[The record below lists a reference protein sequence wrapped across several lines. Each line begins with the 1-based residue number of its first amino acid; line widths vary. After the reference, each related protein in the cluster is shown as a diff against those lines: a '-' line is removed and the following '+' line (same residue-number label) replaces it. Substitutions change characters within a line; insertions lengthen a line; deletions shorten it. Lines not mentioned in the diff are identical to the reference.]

1 MHWHTDDI
9 YYRRCQEAA
18 VATRKL
24 ADLRSFFADDHYDP
38 MASSALDGL
47 EFDTCRTL
55 SGFLANPWM
64 PIDWEPLLNTLEQLR
79 IDAIEKYN
87 ADVLDLPD
95 INVEHL
101 DDNATIQEP
110 VMEVDSSIVDTRE
123 VHAEIHLKV
132 RNHSRRHISDRLA
145 QLLGEPTFNRRICRG
160 AEVAAVAAIAGCKT
174 LRQCRVALG
183 QAGFQRLYPNL
194 AYLRSFTGHPTPV
207 ITQLEFKDLVS
218 RTLQLVTVSAEYRRA
233 NGWTK
238 TTDRSFYGSYA
249 ILALPEIF
257 EAQRAA
263 EIADWLVAHEPR
275 PPPITVDELRAAVA
289 AAER

>member
-1 MHWHTDDI
+1 MHTDDI

-47 EFDTCRTL
+47 EFDTCRAL

-64 PIDWEPLLNTLEQLR
+64 PVDWEPLLSTLEQLR

-87 ADVLDLPD
+87 ADVLDLPATD
-95 INVEHL
+95 IDHL
-101 DDNATIQEP
+101 DDPAAIQEP
-110 VMEVDSSIVDTRE
+110 VMEIDPSIVDTRE
-123 VHAEIHLKV
+123 VHAEVHFKI

-160 AEVAAVAAIAGCKT
+160 TEGAAVEAIAGCKT

-183 QAGFQRLYPNL
+183 RAGLQRLYPNL
-194 AYLRSFTGHPTPV
+194 AYLRSFTGHPTPE
-207 ITQLEFKDLVS
+207 ISQLEFRDLVS

-275 PPPITVDELRAAVA
+275 PPPVTVDELRAAVA